1 MYELAFTTG
10 FSNGLKKFSSQEHI
24 LARIQGC
31 LERLKQDPFQKFSN
45 AKRLQGAKARYR
57 VRLGDIRLL
66 YRINSASQRV
76 EVYAVGQRQGVY
88 DKAAEGMLL
97 PPERSDRI
105 QGAIAG
111 RKKPPKE
118 EDASLRADQ
127 FASNGGVQSDQDATA
142 SAEMVVSEV
151 TEWITEEEL
160 GLLDLP
166 EKLWAQVLG
175 AANAEVLPDSIP
187 RGLRDRIESYVTSPA
202 STQLGRLYSLGD
214 DDVRAIL
221 HRPLHEFLTAL
232 DVEQQR
238 VIQTG
243 LDNGPYLVRGG
254 PGTGK
259 SLIGLHAT
267 AAFVRHRR
275 GESLFPES
283 GPPRFGVLTYTNT
296 LSDFNRSLIKH
307 ISEGLERRVN
317 IECRTLD
324 KITYDLAKMALG
336 RTPQPRNLSEV
347 TGWMKNKILPTL
359 STEQSTLVDRLGL
372 DYVVEEIEKVIHD
385 YDLNHLDEYLVIER
399 RGRRIGLTQA
409 SRKII
414 WEINERYAACR
425 EADRIDSWQF
435 MRRLA
440 LHELMANEHYPRY
453 NALFVDE
460 VQDLSLT
467 SRRLVLNLVREPRH
481 LLLTDD
487 PAQSLYLY
495 PPFWSDV
502 SPNLRFGKGRTFI
515 LRRNYRTT
523 REIYRAI
530 EPLRVE
536 ADDDASAIGRPMP
549 LFSGPPP
556 TWMDTMLS
564 EHPVQ
569 VAEAVRFMNKRYPL
583 GNMGVIVPSHS
594 LVGQYVYALK
604 TAGVNAQAVSQESPI
619 DLAVD
624 AVHVITAHSSKG
636 LEFPVAIVPHV
647 GEATYP
653 ARASRC
659 RASGDR
665 HEERDATQRLL
676 YVALSRA
683 CRHLLMLT
691 DVDDPSGF
699 EELLDRD
706 QWAISL

>member
-243 LDNGPYLVRGG
+243 LDNGPYLVRGV
-254 PGTGK
+254 K
-259 SLIGLHAT
+259 
-267 AAFVRHRR
+267 R
-275 GESLFPES
+275 
-283 GPPRFGVLTYTNT
+283 
-296 LSDFNRSLIKH
+296 K
-307 ISEGLERRVN
+307 
-317 IECRTLD
+317 
-324 KITYDLAKMALG
+324 
-336 RTPQPRNLSEV
+336 
-347 TGWMKNKILPTL
+347 
-359 STEQSTLVDRLGL
+359 RL
-372 DYVVEEIEKVIHD
+372 
-385 YDLNHLDEYLVIER
+385 
-399 RGRRIGLTQA
+399 
-409 SRKII
+409 
-414 WEINERYAACR
+414 
-425 EADRIDSWQF
+425 
-435 MRRLA
+435 
-440 LHELMANEHYPRY
+440 
-453 NALFVDE
+453 
-460 VQDLSLT
+460 
-467 SRRLVLNLVREPRH
+467 
-481 LLLTDD
+481 
-487 PAQSLYLY
+487 
-495 PPFWSDV
+495 
-502 SPNLRFGKGRTFI
+502 
-515 LRRNYRTT
+515 
-523 REIYRAI
+523 
-530 EPLRVE
+530 
-536 ADDDASAIGRPMP
+536 
-549 LFSGPPP
+549 
-556 TWMDTMLS
+556 
-564 EHPVQ
+564 
-569 VAEAVRFMNKRYPL
+569 KR
-583 GNMGVIVPSHS
+583 
-594 LVGQYVYALK
+594 
-604 TAGVNAQAVSQESPI
+604 
-619 DLAVD
+619 
-624 AVHVITAHSSKG
+624 
-636 LEFPVAIVPHV
+636 
-647 GEATYP
+647 
-653 ARASRC
+653 
-659 RASGDR
+659 
-665 HEERDATQRLL
+665 
-676 YVALSRA
+676 
-683 CRHLLMLT
+683 
-691 DVDDPSGF
+691 
-699 EELLDRD
+699 
-706 QWAISL
+706 